1 MSVRQLILVIY
12 LCLFAA
18 LGVAS
23 GLYFV
28 RTRDEYNRLKAIE
41 AQNRRRLDETEKKL
55 AEQRKTLDRLRNDPA
70 YVEMII
76 RRNLH
81 YSKSDEAVFQFDQ

>member
-1 MSVRQLILVIY
+1 MIY
-12 LCLFAA
+12 LCLFAS
-18 LGVAS
+18 LGVTS

-28 RTRDEYNRLKAIE
+28 NTRDEYNKLKAEE
-41 AQNRRRLDETEKKL
+41 ARNRRRLDDAERRL
-55 AEQRKTLDRLRNDPA
+55 AEQRKTLDRLRSDPA

-81 YSKSDEAVFQFDQ
+81 YSKSDEAVFQFEQ